1 MHYSTEP
8 LCYLQFY
15 TLTISSGVIV
25 QCPGLLFA
33 ELTRV
38 KATMIRSADT
48 VISEQT
54 AAASTSPPRKRACL
68 LLAHYGTRPAVQ
80 GKPIHVCLV
89 KVLFGIQVA

>member
-1 MHYSTEP
+1 
-8 LCYLQFY
+8 
-15 TLTISSGVIV
+15 
-25 QCPGLLFA
+25 
-33 ELTRV
+33 V